1 MMESN
6 KDKSNACWILIN
18 HFEWLMWEQM
28 KTCFNV
34 ANGFEDKGKLQF
46 TIRNL
51 KNAKKLTIIDV

>member
-1 MMESN
+1 
-6 KDKSNACWILIN
+6 
-18 HFEWLMWEQM
+18 M